1 MQIRCVKQ
9 PCSIMLINLNLI
21 IIGVYRPPRADD
33 SSFRQCLEK
42 IDSFIR
48 SHENADIQ
56 MMGDLNMP
64 YMNWQAKEVIKHQ
77 LLKSEVS
84 SAHRLLS
91 FMENHMLN
99 QLVTETTRKDISIL
113 DLVLTNNQDAIHS
126 IEVEKTALSDHDFVW
141 INLLYSKLTIIPDCP
156 SSQPDSP
163 LDNLNLN
170 KADYESIRS
179 DLSKINWMEILGNK
193 DVEEMHSLITSTL
206 IDSCIQHAPAH
217 TNKGKKNQ
225 HIPPKRR
232 TLLKIRK
239 RLNGKINKCKFL
251 KQPGFEGK
259 LEKFYKRKSS
269 LEIEIRDSIREEA
282 LKKEKD
288 VIEKIKINPRAF
300 FAYAKKKSK
309 TATTIGPLVDKE
321 NKLQSDPTKMSNLLQ
336 EQYTHAFSDPDSGN
350 TDQPY
355 PDTSNIPQFDYITI
369 IEEEIIKAINEI
381 SLNSA
386 PGTDKIPAR
395 LIKECKHQLAAAL
408 VILWQKSIDSGQIPT
423 DLLKQ
428 SIIPIFKKDNK
439 SLPSNYRPISLTSH
453 LIKILERVLR
463 DKLVQHLEEN
473 HLITPYQHGFRVK
486 RSTLTQLLHHFDNFL
501 SR

>member
-282 LKKEKD
+282 LKKRKRCHRKD
-288 VIEKIKINPRAF
+288 KIKP
-300 FAYAKKKSK
+300 
-309 TATTIGPLVDKE
+309 
-321 NKLQSDPTKMSNLLQ
+321 
-336 EQYTHAFSDPDSGN
+336 
-350 TDQPY
+350 
-355 PDTSNIPQFDYITI
+355 
-369 IEEEIIKAINEI
+369 
-381 SLNSA
+381 
-386 PGTDKIPAR
+386 
-395 LIKECKHQLAAAL
+395 
-408 VILWQKSIDSGQIPT
+408 
-423 DLLKQ
+423 
-428 SIIPIFKKDNK
+428 
-439 SLPSNYRPISLTSH
+439 
-453 LIKILERVLR
+453 
-463 DKLVQHLEEN
+463 
-473 HLITPYQHGFRVK
+473 
-486 RSTLTQLLHHFDNFL
+486 
-501 SR
+501 